1 MAKIEAFKRKA
12 QMGLVGV
19 QPDYGSIGASAR
31 TIGDVMQSIANI
43 GVVTQKVAKEAG
55 TLEATQQAEE
65 DVANL
70 PEFPRDPNGNLVPP
84 DLSQL
89 GSYSVYDQQYRK
101 SLLSN
106 YINKI
111 ETDIESTLIGYYGK
125 ESNWHNPAGFNQEA
139 DDYGKTLIETVHP
152 AVRDHVQKRFAS
164 IKSGFFKSVVNRTG
178 NRDYRNRISETKS
191 ILDKGIADA
200 LDLVANTTDTN
211 VNDTINTPE
220 FERANIEW
228 ENKLKAANPN
238 LGMDAVND
246 YRRQRNRIVS
256 RALIFQSF
264 MNLAG
269 ESYDD
274 NNEREIAINNF
285 IEDIQVGKGEWRA
298 NKKTINGGKYL
309 KGLMG
314 DERDKIIS
322 ELKKVRTT
330 AIETGRLRQNFYKNK
345 VYAGLSDTL
354 VNDATGQVKS
364 VFDSLSLDE
373 LEPFQKF
380 TILNTF

>member
-1 MAKIEAFKRKA
+1 M
-12 QMGLVGV
+12 L
-19 QPDYGSIGASAR
+19 
-31 TIGDVMQSIANI
+31 
-43 GVVTQKVAKEAG
+43 
-55 TLEATQQAEE
+55 
-65 DVANL
+65 
-70 PEFPRDPNGNLVPP
+70 
-84 DLSQL
+84 
-89 GSYSVYDQQYRK
+89 
-101 SLLSN
+101 
-106 YINKI
+106 
-111 ETDIESTLIGYYGK
+111 
-125 ESNWHNPAGFNQEA
+125 
-139 DDYGKTLIETVHP
+139 
-152 AVRDHVQKRFAS
+152 
-164 IKSGFFKSVVNRTG
+164 
-178 NRDYRNRISETKS
+178 
-191 ILDKGIADA
+191 
-200 LDLVANTTDTN
+200 ANTTDTN
-211 VNDTINTPE
+211 VNDIINTPE

-380 TILNTF
+380 TILNTSRGMVRSIQGAKRSDQKWNEYIKDLTRKNNSIKSNLLRAETFIPELDKLMKNATGARLEAYQGIKNFITSNWETGGFGEINEGNADAFNKIVSTAL

>member
-1 MAKIEAFKRKA
+1 
-12 QMGLVGV
+12 
-19 QPDYGSIGASAR
+19 
-31 TIGDVMQSIANI
+31 
-43 GVVTQKVAKEAG
+43 
-55 TLEATQQAEE
+55 
-65 DVANL
+65 
-70 PEFPRDPNGNLVPP
+70 
-84 DLSQL
+84 
-89 GSYSVYDQQYRK
+89 
-101 SLLSN
+101 
-106 YINKI
+106 
-111 ETDIESTLIGYYGK
+111 
-125 ESNWHNPAGFNQEA
+125 
-139 DDYGKTLIETVHP
+139 
-152 AVRDHVQKRFAS
+152 AS

-191 ILDKGIADA
+191 ILDKGIADT
-200 LDLVANTTDTN
+200 LDLLANTTDTN

-246 YRRQRNRIVS
+246 YRRQRNRIVA

-264 MNLAG
+264 LNLAG
-269 ESYDD
+269 ESYDTKTD
-274 NNEREIAINNF
+274 REIAINNF

-330 AIETGRLRQNFYKNK
+330 AIETGNLRQTFMRNK
-345 VYAGLSDTL
+345 VYDGLVNTM
-354 VNDATGQVKS
+354 VNDATG
-364 VFDSLSLDE
+364 
-373 LEPFQKF
+373 
-380 TILNTF
+380 